1 MRRAERLVR
10 AWRRSDTRAVLAVGG
25 ALVLALGLQ
34 AVSIS
39 AFVSIEALEEADDWL
54 QKARRLLVSLDAAEA
69 SGDSLLDA
77 AHDTLTGG
85 ERAMRLLVPGSAPL
99 QRGSWPAPDAITA
112 ARRPDGPER
121 GLGSIV
127 LLRRDGFLVDSIV
140 LSGGRTLEL
149 ALPLKPFAREAYEI
163 ERLLAL
169 LVLFS
174 SVAAFGVALFATRRA
189 FSPLR
194 AGTALLEGVDA
205 QHLSARLPTRATG
218 DPVDRHAETLNRV
231 LGGIES
237 SFERLRSFSS
247 DVAHE
252 LRTPLNRIRTV
263 AEVALADGRAEELGA
278 ALERIQGS
286 VEELGR
292 MVDALLL
299 IAEVDDGRVPLKLEH
314 IDVDAWLRQT
324 VETWAPAF
332 EERGVTLSLHCAA
345 GTALADRTL
354 LDRVLS
360 NLLDNAARHGAA
372 GGRVALDAAGDDEKL
387 AIALD
392 DAGPGIPERDRE
404 RVFERFVRLG
414 RSQRGG
420 SGGLGLAL
428 ARAVARR
435 LGGQLVAEE
444 SRLGG
449 ARFVWRLPRAAPAR
463 ATVRAAREPEH

>member
-1 MRRAERLVR
+1 MRRAERIAR
-10 AWRRSDTRAVLAVGG
+10 AWRRADTRAVLAVGC
-25 ALVLALGLQ
+25 ALVLTLGLQ

-39 AFVSIEALEEADDWL
+39 AYVSIEALEQADDWL
-54 QKARRLLVSLDAAEA
+54 QKARRLVDSLDAAGA
-69 SGDSLLDA
+69 SGDALLDA
-77 AHDTLTGG
+77 ANETLTGR
-85 ERAMRLLVPGSAPL
+85 ERAMRLLVAGSAPL
-99 QRGSWPAPDAITA
+99 QRGHWPPPDSITPA
-112 ARRPDGPER
+112 LLSEGPDR
-121 GLGSIV
+121 GLGSIF
-127 LLRRDGFLVDSIV
+127 LLRRNGFLVDSIE

-149 ALPLKPFAREAYEI
+149 ALPLKPFAREAWEI
-163 ERLLAL
+163 ARLLAL
-169 LVLFS
+169 LVLLS
-174 SVAAFGVALFATRRA
+174 SIIAFGAALFATRRA

-194 AGTALLEGVDA
+194 AGTQLLEGVDA
-205 QHLSARLPTRATG
+205 QHLSARLPTRSTG
-218 DPVDRHAETLNRV
+218 DPLDRHAETLNRV
-231 LGGIES
+231 LGGIEN

-263 AEVALADGRAEELGA
+263 AGVALADGGQEELTA
-278 ALERIQGS
+278 ALERIQDS

-299 IAEVDDGRVPLKLEH
+299 IAEVDDGRVPLKLEQM
-314 IDVDAWLRQT
+314 DVDAWLRQT

-332 EERGVTLSLHCAA
+332 EERGVTLSLHSAA
-345 GTALADRTL
+345 GTAQADRTL

-372 GGRVALDAAGDDEKL
+372 GGRVALDASGDDAGL
-387 AIALD
+387 VIALD
-392 DAGPGIPERDRE
+392 DAGPGISERDRE
-404 RVFERFVRLG
+404 RVFERFARLD

-435 LGGQLVAEE
+435 LGGQLVAEG
-444 SRLGG
+444 SQLGG

-463 ATVRAAREPEH
+463 ATVRAASEPGH

>member
-1 MRRAERLVR
+1 MRRTERVAL
-10 AWRRSDTRAVLAVGG
+10 AWRRTDTRAVLAVGG
-25 ALVLALGLQ
+25 VLVLALGLQ
-34 AVSIS
+34 AASIS
-39 AFVSIEALEEADDWL
+39 AHVAREAVEQADDWVR
-54 QKARRLLVSLDAAEA
+54 KARQLLVSLAAEGA
-69 SGDSLLDA
+69 SGDSLVAA
-77 AHDTLTGG
+77 AHAALPSGG
-85 ERAMRLLVPGSAPL
+85 RAVRLLSTDRAPL
-99 QRGSWPAPDAITA
+99 QRGDWPAPDSILP
-112 ARRPDGPER
+112 ARREGGR
-121 GLGSIV
+121 GLASAFR
-127 LLRRDGFLVDSIV
+127 LRSGAFLVDSIE

-149 ALPLKPFAREAYEI
+149 ALPLKAFAEEAYEI
-163 ERLLAL
+163 QRLLAL
-169 LVLFS
+169 LVLLS
-174 SVAAFGVALFATRRA
+174 SGAAFGVALFATRRA

-231 LGGIES
+231 LGGIEG

-263 AEVALADGRAEELGA
+263 ADVALADGGPQELAA

-299 IAEVDDGRVPLKLEH
+299 IAEVDDGRVPLKLER
-314 IDVDAWLRQT
+314 IDVDAWLRHT
-324 VETWAPAF
+324 VEAWAPAF

-360 NLLDNAARHGAA
+360 NLLDNAARHAAA
-372 GGRVALDAAGDDEKL
+372 GGLVALEAAGDGE
-387 AIALD
+387 AIVIALD
-392 DAGPGIPERDRE
+392 DAGPGIAVRDRE
-404 RVFERFVRLG
+404 RIFQRFVRLD

-435 LGGQLVAEE
+435 LGGQLEIE
-444 SRLGG
+444 GSRLGG

-463 ATVRAAREPEH
+463 GMARAPGEPQD